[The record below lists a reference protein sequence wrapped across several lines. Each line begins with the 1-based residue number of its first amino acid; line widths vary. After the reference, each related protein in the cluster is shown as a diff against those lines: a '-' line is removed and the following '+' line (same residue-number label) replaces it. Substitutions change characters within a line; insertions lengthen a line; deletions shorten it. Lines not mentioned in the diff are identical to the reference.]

1 MQVGQLLVLDKNPIF
16 GSLAVKIA
24 LLFVTM
30 LLVMLAVFLM
40 VMEQYGNRVLL
51 DVAKQQVRQSGES
64 MVAVLG
70 KRLTIAESTV
80 NAMANAAES
89 LPAIDQLHHQV
100 IKPIIDYD
108 DSDHF
113 IAGGGIWPEPFL
125 YDEKK
130 ARYSFFWGRNQQGEL
145 KFFDDYNNPK
155 ADGYHFEEWY
165 SPSYLLKPGQIYWSR
180 SYMDPY
186 SLESMVTV
194 AAPMFK
200 NGEFY
205 GAATLDLTLDG
216 MDKLLAEESAK
227 FGGYAYVLDRNGTFI
242 SYPDESVS
250 KRHILTVDGKD
261 EVQFTNISD
270 VAKKKSGVQ
279 DVTAAL
285 LEIENISR
293 LNKEMNLKALAL
305 ASYSHNIGT
314 YEAHRIISTIE
325 DPLKLKSYGETFLK
339 EFITEFDSI
348 FKQPVLINVFHVPN
362 AYWKVITVIPIDR
375 VNQTSD
381 RITKAVVTSFILVIV
396 LGLLIGLFSIQIIL
410 INPIKKMQYQ
420 ISEEGEGIIT
430 DIDSSELGD
439 LALRFNTNNSA
450 LISAN
455 SELEKS
461 VNKAE
466 QATLAKAQF
475 LANMSHEIRTPMNG
489 VTGMLNLL
497 QDSKLTEQQMHYA
510 NVAINSADSL
520 LILINDILD
529 FSKIESGKMDIE
541 CINFNIRDA
550 LMEFFPSMH
559 HLADQKGLDLI
570 LDLTG
575 LEVDWIKSD
584 LGRIRQILTNLISNA
599 VKFTSDGHVLVKIS
613 IKDVNEMGLILFA
626 SVTDTGIGIPED
638 KISTLFDSF
647 SQVDESTTRK
657 FGGTGLGLS
666 ISEQLCELMEGSISA
681 KSKLDEGSRFDFT
694 LKLEIGEIIYSE
706 DIATVLNNKKIIVY
720 DNNTKKDS
728 ELIEILKLCGA
739 QVISN
744 EFEKDLISSL
754 ESPFDFLL
762 VNIKKINKNYDTRQE
777 FKNIKNICLKNK
789 IKVVGLTTVISPTY
803 AEYYEDLGCDKVL
816 LLPITEDAL
825 MSMTQ
830 HQRERKK
837 VVRQVVSKFQLEEK
851 FNKKYTLADAK
862 ILLVEDNMINQE
874 VALGLLREMS
884 ILPDICSNGLV
895 AVNTIVENLND
906 IEYDIILM
914 DCQMPVMDGYEA
926 TRQIRLHEKKTT
938 GKHIPI
944 IAMTANAM
952 KGDRELCIDAGMNDY
967 ISKPINVPLL
977 QNKLMEWFEKSKVK
991 ST

>member
-1 MQVGQLLVLDKNPIF
+1 VLNKSPRL
-16 GSLAVKIA
+16 GSLAVKIP

-51 DVAKQQVRQSGES
+51 DVAKQQVRKSGES

-70 KRLTIAESTV
+70 KRLTTAESTV
-80 NAMANAAES
+80 NAMARVAES
-89 LPAIDQLHHQV
+89 LPAIDKLHHQI
-100 IKPIIDYD
+100 IKSIIDYD
-108 DSDHF
+108 DSGHF
-113 IAGGGIWPEPFL
+113 IAGGGIWPEPFM
-125 YDEKK
+125 YDSKK
-130 ARYSFFWGRNQQGEL
+130 AKYSFFWGRNQEGEL
-145 KFFDDYNNPK
+145 EFFDDYNDPQSN
-155 ADGYHFEEWY
+155 GYHYEEWY
-165 SPSYLLKPGQIYWSR
+165 SPSSLLKPGKIYWSR

-194 AAPMFK
+194 TAPMSRG
-200 NGEFY
+200 GEFY

-227 FGGYAYVLDRNGTFI
+227 FGGYAYALDRNGTFI
-242 SYPDESVS
+242 SHPDESVS
-250 KRHILTVDGKD
+250 KKRTHTVNGKN

-270 VAKKKSGVQ
+270 VSKENSSIQ

-285 LEIENISR
+285 LETENISR
-293 LNKEMNLKALAL
+293 LNKEMNSKALAL
-305 ASYSHNIGT
+305 ASYSQNIGT

-339 EFITEFDSI
+339 EFIAENDSI

-362 AYWKVITVIPIDR
+362 AYWKVVTVTPMNLVD
-375 VNQTSD
+375 QSSD
-381 RITKAVVTSFILVIV
+381 RITRAVVTGFILVIV

-410 INPIKKMQYQ
+410 INPIKKMQHQ

-430 DIDSSELGD
+430 DIDSSELGE
-439 LALRFNTNNSA
+439 LAVRFNTNNSA

-455 SELEKS
+455 AELEES

-541 CINFNIRDA
+541 CIDFNIRDA
-550 LMEFFPSMH
+550 LMDFFPSMH

-570 LDLTG
+570 LDLSG
-575 LEVDWIKSD
+575 LEVDWIRSD

-626 SVTDTGIGIPED
+626 AVTDTGIGIDED
-638 KISTLFDSF
+638 KIEILFDSF

-657 FGGTGLGLS
+657 YGGTGLGLS
-666 ISEQLCELMEGSISA
+666 ISKQLCELMEGSISA
-681 KSKLDEGSRFDFT
+681 KSKVDEGSRFDFT
-694 LKLEIGEIIYSE
+694 LKLERGEVIYSE
-706 DIATVLNNKKIIVY
+706 DIATVLENKKIIVY
-720 DNNTKKDS
+720 DNNTKKDAG
-728 ELIEILKLCGA
+728 LLNILKLCGA
-739 QVISN
+739 QVTSN
-744 EFEKDLISSL
+744 NLEEDLILSL
-754 ESPFDFLL
+754 ESKFDFLL
-762 VNIKKINKNYDTRQE
+762 VDIKKINKNYDTRQE
-777 FKNIKNICLKNK
+777 FKNIKKICVNNK

-816 LLPITEDAL
+816 LMPVTEDAL
-825 MSMTQ
+825 MFMAH
-830 HQRERKK
+830 HQKERRK
-837 VVRQVVSKFQLEEK
+837 VVRKVNNKFDLFEK
-851 FNKKYTLADAK
+851 DNEDYSLADAK

-874 VALGLLREMS
+874 VAIGLLREMS
-884 ILPDICSNGLV
+884 IVPDICSNGLM

-926 TRQIRLHEKKTT
+926 TRQIRLYEQQNNKKKT
-938 GKHIPI
+938 PI

-977 QNKLMEWFEKSKVK
+977 KSTLIEWIEKSKVK
-991 ST
+991 SF